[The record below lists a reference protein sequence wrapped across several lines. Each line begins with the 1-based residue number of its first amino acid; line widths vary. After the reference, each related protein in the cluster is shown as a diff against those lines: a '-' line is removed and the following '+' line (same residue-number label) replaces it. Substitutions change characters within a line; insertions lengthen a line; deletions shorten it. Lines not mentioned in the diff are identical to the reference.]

1 MSKEDAN
8 MIKQDIEQRI
18 TSLETKVL
26 QFIAAYN
33 IDKQQFV
40 KGTKINPGIGTK
52 LAFDSNGLILSS
64 ETLKEDDI
72 PPLSMDK
79 IIGLKSDINNTA
91 SADDVTQIR
100 NEIANIYNH
109 TLTSKTGCKVNVDEH
124 GFVNGVS
131 DLNVE
136 DIPQLTL
143 DKIDGLKEALNELRA
158 NSNAIQ
164 SIDTF
169 TTNPGTGCKLT
180 YDEHGRVINK
190 SELTIEDLPAELLM
204 RINQIDSSLA
214 SKAQQSSVDILT
226 TKMLHKVDANS
237 SISKGIY
244 TKVNVDSNGL
254 VTNGE
259 CLTKNDLPL
268 IGVEDIEY
276 LQQILDEKLNV
287 DHLDQIMDNMES
299 IRNLCDA
306 KLNVDD
312 IKVKANVDTVHNLEM
327 RVQHLEDVVNN
338 VIENIPGDM
347 ILKQLDQLSANIST
361 LSGRIATIERTF
373 ADNK

>member
-1 MSKEDAN
+1 